1 MKNPRDLIIKPIVTE
16 KSNIQMEEK
25 RYSFVV
31 DKSANKI
38 AIKRAVEAIFGVKVK
53 KVNTILVKGKPRRVG
68 VHSGYRPDWK
78 KAIITLH
85 EGSKPI
91 EIYE

>member
-1 MKNPRDLIIKPIVTE
+1 MKNPRDIIIKPIITE
-16 KSNIQMEEK
+16 KSNVQMEEK

-31 DKSANKI
+31 DKKANKI
-38 AIKRAVEAIFGVKVK
+38 AIKRAVEDIFGVKVK
-53 KVNTILVKGKPRRVG
+53 KVNTISVKGKPRRVG

-78 KAIITLH
+78 KAVVTLH
-85 EGSKPI
+85 EESKPI

>member
-16 KSNIQMEEK
+16 KSNVQMEEK